1 MQFLTNATGL
11 REKEKY
17 YQISLKIK
25 YNFKEFSKME
35 KLVKVVTL
43 KTICQIVLIYQIL
56 LDIQI
61 FYKMK
66 L

>member
-11 REKEKY
+11 REKEKCC
-17 YQISLKIK
+17 QVSLKIK
-25 YNFKEFSKME
+25 YNFKKFSKME

-43 KTICQIVLIYQIL
+43 KTNCKIVLIYQIS

>member
-11 REKEKY
+11 REKDKY

-25 YNFKEFSKME
+25 YNSKKFSKME

>member
-1 MQFLTNATGL
+1 MQFLTNAFGL

-25 YNFKEFSKME
+25 YNFKKFSKMKE
-35 KLVKVVTL
+35 LVKVVTF
-43 KTICQIVLIYQIL
+43 KTICKIVLIYQIS

>member
-25 YNFKEFSKME
+25 YNFKKFSKMKE
-35 KLVKVVTL
+35 LVKVVTF
-43 KTICQIVLIYQIL
+43 KTICKIVLIYQIS